1 MLAFAAKRAIQQFAR
16 SIFAFICH
24 ESKPLFKFFVPH
36 TTTQMPFSGASRHI
50 ALCRPSLVYTQNPSR
65 YIEAVAKPPAASLT
79 GKRPKNTNHPKNRG
93 EKDEA

>member
-65 YIEAVAKPPAASLT
+65 YIAAVAKRPAACLP
-79 GKRPKNTNHPKNRG
+79 GKRPEKCQPLSKRG

>member
-65 YIEAVAKPPAASLT
+65 YIEAVAKPQAASLT
-79 GKRPKNTNHPKNRG
+79 GKRPKNANHPKNRG

>member
-65 YIEAVAKPPAASLT
+65 YIEPVAKPPAASLPD
-79 GKRPKNTNHPKNRG
+79 KRPNKSQPLAQTWREG
-93 EKDEA
+93 

>member
-1 MLAFAAKRAIQQFAR
+1 MPQKEQYNNLPDPSLRLSVMSPNLF
-16 SIFAFICH
+16 
-24 ESKPLFKFFVPH
+24 FKFFVPH

-79 GKRPKNTNHPKNRG
+79 GKRPKNANHPKNRG